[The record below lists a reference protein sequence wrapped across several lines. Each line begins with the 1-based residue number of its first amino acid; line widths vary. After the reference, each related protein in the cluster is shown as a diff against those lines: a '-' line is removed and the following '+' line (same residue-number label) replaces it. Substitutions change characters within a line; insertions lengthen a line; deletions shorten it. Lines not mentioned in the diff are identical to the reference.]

1 MDSYRRSGTTQITCT
16 YWRSSDCFKGDRCS
30 FLHGFICR
38 DDGICSDPSCDRKHF
53 KQRDPSTYMKRQ
65 GSRQRY
71 RSRSRSPYSKRG
83 PHSPYSRRRS
93 PRRRSRTPRRV
104 YSPRRS
110 RSRKEIDKK
119 GLSIDK
125 LKLIMDAEKNLD
137 EALGNRNSHDKMMSD
152 NAKIVELES
161 EDKSEAFEMFEKS
174 KPKVSPFQN
183 SSTSSISP
191 SLKSLEML
199 KNMPKVFSQS
209 PTEAKSDIKEKNK
222 ELYVQKLTEDDLF
235 NEAFC
240 KALNKGRDSEPGE
253 KINECNQSSVLPP
266 VLKHPLN
273 AESLAKPFQEK
284 LYGYE
289 QQSNS
294 SSSLWTPALDRS
306 KNHNSSKPSQP
317 VSNWEIDTPY
327 VGRHSKKS
335 ASPIPVT
342 RKSKKLQ
349 RSRSR
354 SRSRS
359 HERKKS
365 PSVEKKGSKKTDKKT
380 KKEKSPFES
389 QVKIKK
395 KKETKK
401 IVIPAKVKIESEPE
415 GQIEY
420 APSAAMKPHI
430 KYIDQGM
437 HWCKL
442 CNEFLDNVKDY
453 ISHIESGNHLENLKD
468 DPKTWLAVVPKIE
481 KEPVDVNAPV
491 ISIPLQ
497 GMEFIHSFPAFYCSL
512 CDSIIKTREEAQDH
526 SETKLH
532 VSKYKDHLSRNPL
545 YEAAYVREK
554 MAAFAKY
561 SVDKERRK
569 EKNPSLEH
577 MKKQDFFGEVKN
589 KTDEDIGQD
598 EEEYLLEG
606 SSYNPTVDESS
617 SDKTNYTSA
626 VTINTSSIRVA
637 SRGSI
642 SASTSIEEPVE
653 KEESKANTKVDI
665 TVSNEIEP
673 LKVVENSHSDKSEKV
688 RVQTKK
694 NELEDDIK
702 RSLSEEEERKLQV
715 LKKRVA
721 EYKENPP
728 TNEVKPMLKTDTG
741 IENKTKNQI
750 IKKDKESSLSP
761 KSKRSS
767 DSNQSSRLQI
777 KKYSNVIIGKMPFL
791 KKPKGSSSVSK
802 SNPDHK
808 TEEKDSLTEAEQRIS
823 KMFESFKSTFAESQ
837 NSGVLPPTVPRNTEY
852 ITEIESCESGTTF
865 IKKFGPTLNPQGYS
879 DNDDSQEMHME
890 ISHDEHYSQE
900 KNSVN
905 EICHSLMDIPVP
917 VDPKENVRNN
927 LVPPVESKL
936 KVDMNNPHLSQLSAA
951 AAMYKEAVSS
961 YQSIS
966 IPPPPYI
973 QMPAVP
979 PMMYPYN
986 PQSATGIA
994 EDYMDEYNSYN
1005 PQPPVIPEE
1014 YIDGINSSY
1023 NPLPPTRAPG
1033 EYIEG
1038 LNPPP
1043 PGTEEGSSN
1052 SNPASEGVDSPDS
1065 FLCQKTPPPP
1075 GTEDETPT
1083 LSRASTSSQQVPST
1097 ENRPN
1102 GQDYF
1107 KDILSDLPVL
1117 SYDSCPTGGPPST
1130 KDETSQQSLVQEGL
1144 ELLEFAD
1151 EDEKNSNEKVIRNE
1165 SPPSSLSY

>member
-110 RSRKEIDKK
+110 RSRSNSSRDPSPRKSVSPSRKTRKRSKSRSSSSSSSSSSSPTYTPTKNIESPREKNRSFDSIEEIDKK

-327 VGRHSKKS
+327 VGRNRATEAMLPVEKKVEMPPPSFVPIEETKKKKKKKRRRSSSSSSSSSSEDEAKKNESIESALTRKKKILSKVWTLMAQKKKLESQRDETVLNHKGDGKSLTVLLKENSALSSEIDRQIFLMNQMVQNINEKLGMSKVEAQQQEFFFQPSMYKDSKSVQVSGKKMSEKSLQKSITKFLKPSDETPKETSSQSPLRKSQKVSSPSSRHSKKS

-453 ISHIESGNHLENLKD
+453 ISHIESGNHLENLK
-468 DPKTWLAVVPKIE
+468 
-481 KEPVDVNAPV
+481 VNNFTYGIVYYIIFLVLCACFLLSTD
-491 ISIPLQ
+491 I
-497 GMEFIHSFPAFYCSL
+497 MERMI
-512 CDSIIKTREEAQDH
+512 
-526 SETKLH
+526 
-532 VSKYKDHLSRNPL
+532 
-545 YEAAYVREK
+545 
-554 MAAFAKY
+554 
-561 SVDKERRK
+561 
-569 EKNPSLEH
+569 
-577 MKKQDFFGEVKN
+577 
-589 KTDEDIGQD
+589 
-598 EEEYLLEG
+598 
-606 SSYNPTVDESS
+606 
-617 SDKTNYTSA
+617 
-626 VTINTSSIRVA
+626 
-637 SRGSI
+637 
-642 SASTSIEEPVE
+642 
-653 KEESKANTKVDI
+653 
-665 TVSNEIEP
+665 
-673 LKVVENSHSDKSEKV
+673 
-688 RVQTKK
+688 
-694 NELEDDIK
+694 
-702 RSLSEEEERKLQV
+702 
-715 LKKRVA
+715 
-721 EYKENPP
+721 
-728 TNEVKPMLKTDTG
+728 
-741 IENKTKNQI
+741 
-750 IKKDKESSLSP
+750 
-761 KSKRSS
+761 
-767 DSNQSSRLQI
+767 
-777 KKYSNVIIGKMPFL
+777 
-791 KKPKGSSSVSK
+791 
-802 SNPDHK
+802 
-808 TEEKDSLTEAEQRIS
+808 
-823 KMFESFKSTFAESQ
+823 
-837 NSGVLPPTVPRNTEY
+837 
-852 ITEIESCESGTTF
+852 
-865 IKKFGPTLNPQGYS
+865 
-879 DNDDSQEMHME
+879 
-890 ISHDEHYSQE
+890 
-900 KNSVN
+900 
-905 EICHSLMDIPVP
+905 
-917 VDPKENVRNN
+917 
-927 LVPPVESKL
+927 
-936 KVDMNNPHLSQLSAA
+936 
-951 AAMYKEAVSS
+951 
-961 YQSIS
+961 
-966 IPPPPYI
+966 
-973 QMPAVP
+973 
-979 PMMYPYN
+979 
-986 PQSATGIA
+986 
-994 EDYMDEYNSYN
+994 
-1005 PQPPVIPEE
+1005 
-1014 YIDGINSSY
+1014 
-1023 NPLPPTRAPG
+1023 
-1033 EYIEG
+1033 
-1038 LNPPP
+1038 
-1043 PGTEEGSSN
+1043 
-1052 SNPASEGVDSPDS
+1052 
-1065 FLCQKTPPPP
+1065 
-1075 GTEDETPT
+1075 
-1083 LSRASTSSQQVPST
+1083 
-1097 ENRPN
+1097 
-1102 GQDYF
+1102 
-1107 KDILSDLPVL
+1107 
-1117 SYDSCPTGGPPST
+1117 
-1130 KDETSQQSLVQEGL
+1130 
-1144 ELLEFAD
+1144 
-1151 EDEKNSNEKVIRNE
+1151 
-1165 SPPSSLSY
+1165 